1 MSTAATY
8 VKLKTSPRLRFDLF
22 VVLRAGVTWNNYFAL
37 VLRHQPGGWGEGE
50 GEPKGRTSGHHG
62 ASRDKEVG
70 GPQVEVGLVAAFV
83 LSN

>member
-1 MSTAATY
+1 MSTAATCI
-8 VKLKTSPRLRFDLF
+8 KLKTSPRLHFDLF
-22 VVLRAGVTWNNYFAL
+22 VVLRAGMTWNNYFAL
-37 VLRHQPGGWGEGE
+37 VISQEGGGEGE

-62 ASRDKEVG
+62 APRDNEVG